1 MYKTDYPANVYNLL
15 LKKILKMQHK
25 HKKINNFTN
34 ITYHQE
40 NYNHQSKT
48 NIKTQ

>member
-1 MYKTDYPANVYNLL
+1 
-15 LKKILKMQHK
+15 MQHK

-34 ITYHQE
+34 ITYQE

-48 NIKTQ
+48 NIKASTTRKYPEARLQKHTSHQN